1 MATVL
6 SKARKTQKKPPA
18 TRMCLRCHCVRNL
31 SEFYSNRDWVEQ
43 AGKDIWCKKCI
54 SQLQTKDEMREY
66 FFENH
71 RKWEEKIWT
80 AAQKKAELQA
90 AKNTVYQKSSE
101 DRRAIILEALTCSM
115 VPSIMQIHYSYID
128 NSQDINVQSYEE
140 AKEAGK
146 IVELDSARK
155 AESAPKAD
163 PNIKT
168 YNAFFNGDFKP
179 AELEYLEDY
188 YSQLDND
195 FDLNDVALRDNA
207 KKLAKAALTADKVQ
221 NDYMSGR
228 CSMKDVTDAM
238 TQYNSLLTI
247 GNFAASK
254 RKPGEKNGMGS
265 WAEATMY
272 LETHGH
278 PCIKNID
285 WPKDVVDAALDGL
298 GYIIE
303 SMRDDEGGA

>member
-1 MATVL
+1 MATIL
-6 SKARKTQKKPPA
+6 SKSRKTDKKPPA
-18 TRMCLRCHCVRNL
+18 TRMCLHCHSVRNL
-31 SEFYSNRDWVEQ
+31 SEFYSNRDWIEQ

-54 SQLQTKDEMREY
+54 SQIQTKDGMREY

-71 RKWEEKIWT
+71 RKWDERIWS
-80 AAQKKAELQA
+80 AAEKKAEMQA

-101 DRRAIILEALTCSM
+101 DRRATILEALTCSM
-115 VPSIMQIHYSYID
+115 VPTVMQVNYAYID
-128 NSQDINVQSYEE
+128 NSQDINAQTYEE

-146 IVELDSARK
+146 IVELGEVK
-155 AESAPKAD
+155 KTN
-163 PNIKT
+163 PNVKT

-188 YSQLDND
+188 YEQLETD
-195 FDLNDVALRDNA
+195 FDLSDIALRDNA

-221 NDYMSGR
+221 NDYMAGR
-228 CSMKDVTDAM
+228 CSMKDVSDAM
-238 TQYNSLLTI
+238 QQYNSLLSI

-254 RKPGEKNGMGS
+254 RKPGDKNGMGS
-265 WAEATMY
+265 WAEATAY

-278 PCIKNID
+278 PCIKKIE
-285 WPKDVVDAALDGL
+285 WEKDVVDTCLDGL

-303 SMRDDEGGA
+303 SMREDGETE